1 MENKLVIFDL
11 DGTLIDSVYDIQ
23 DSLNYTL
30 ERFGFAKINLTQTK
44 KFIGNGARK
53 LVERSLGDFAT
64 EENIDKVLKF
74 YNEYYTKSGSPKT
87 KLFDGIGDMLIDLKN
102 KGYKLAILTNK
113 PQMTTEDVYE
123 TYLKQYNFDMVCG
136 QSEFIKCKPDKSGVM
151 HILEKLNVSPENTY
165 FVGDGETDVM
175 TAKNSQI
182 KGISALWG
190 YREKEILSSY
200 GATIFADAPSSI
212 KDLVK

>member
-1 MENKLVIFDL
+1 MKNKLVIFDL
-11 DGTLIDSVYDIQ
+11 DGTLIDSVYDIH

-30 ERFGFAKINLTQTK
+30 EHFGFEKINLTQTK

-64 EENIDKVLKF
+64 EENIDKVLAF
-74 YNEYYTKSGSPKT
+74 YNEYYTASGSPKT

-102 KGYKLAILTNK
+102 KGYKIAILTNK
-113 PQMTTEDVYE
+113 PQMTTVDVYE
-123 TYLKQYNFDMVCG
+123 TYLKPYNFDMVCG

-151 HILEKLNVSPENTY
+151 HILEKLNVLPENTY
-165 FVGDGETDVM
+165 FIGDGETDVL
-175 TAKNSQI
+175 TAKNSQT

-190 YREKEILSSY
+190 YREKELLSSY
-200 GATIFADAPSSI
+200 GATTFADAPSSI
-212 KDLVK
+212 KELVK